1 MGRYYYAERSVN
13 NARKNK
19 GIRKNAGGEAYF
31 RGKFLIPAEQ
41 YFPRLA
47 EWCPPIYVGVD
58 PSGGLLATYH
68 HIPADAKYIY
78 IQNVDVQPGRN
89 DFDAQAEF
97 VYHEIAHVFE
107 YKFLGRRAGQYDERF
122 AQAVHNSVKA
132 GNKLLYVVLTQMMA
146 GR

>member
-1 MGRYYYAERSVN
+1 MQEKIKVYAKTPEE
-13 NARKNK
+13 
-19 GIRKNAGGEAYF
+19 EAYF

-41 YFPRLA
+41 YFPKLA

-78 IQNVDVQPGRN
+78 IQNVDVLPGRN

-122 AQAVHNSVKA
+122 AQAVHEAVKS
-132 GNKLLYVVLTQMMA
+132 GNKLLYVILTQMMEGA
-146 GR
+146 KK